1 MLSRKIQR
9 GNILSFAGHTVY
21 AMLEQKQPY
30 VNSVTVFNRILFVD
44 IDYISYNFNLS
55 QNIFIL
61 IFFQLFKNMVNFP
74 CGPEAKT
81 LCCQC
86 REPRFDPW
94 LGT

>member
-1 MLSRKIQR
+1 MVNLVTTQLCPYNGKAAIEINELL
-9 GNILSFAGHTVY
+9 GN
-21 AMLEQKQPY
+21 
-30 VNSVTVFNRILFVD
+30 NRILFVD

-55 QNIFIL
+55 QNILIL

-94 LGT
+94 LGN